1 MEDSLL
7 TKYLNSRH
15 FYDKGIMFQNY
26 TNQPIKKNNILHK
39 SNKIYGGNTTSIPK
53 YQLIKI
59 IEEYN
64 NEVVDDLANHMYNY
78 LHDKF
83 NNKHGYNLNPME
95 INIDEIKKLILDATK
110 DKMNLDNNKKRN
122 YNLIH
127 LDSQNDELYNDISLD
142 LLEDNEYAKIDN
154 DYNKETFN
162 SDDVEINTMTV
173 EDVYDQYM
181 VYGSP
186 NYELY
191 KEYIT
196 KLMNKLSDDFDE
208 NIIDSLKKTI
218 DKNQLSFY

>member
-15 FYDKGIMFQNY
+15 FYDKGVMFQNY
-26 TNQPIKKNNILHK
+26 TNQSIKKNNISHK
-39 SNKIYGGNTTSIPK
+39 SNKIYGGNTASIPK

-64 NEVVDDLANHMYNY
+64 NEIVDDLAEHMYNY

-95 INIDEIKKLILDATK
+95 INIDEIKQLILDATK
-110 DKMNLDNNKKRN
+110 DKMNIDNNKKRN

-196 KLMNKLSDDFDE
+196 KLMNKLSNDFDE

-218 DKNQLSFY
+218 YKNQLSFY

>member
-95 INIDEIKKLILDATK
+95 INIDEIKQLILDATK